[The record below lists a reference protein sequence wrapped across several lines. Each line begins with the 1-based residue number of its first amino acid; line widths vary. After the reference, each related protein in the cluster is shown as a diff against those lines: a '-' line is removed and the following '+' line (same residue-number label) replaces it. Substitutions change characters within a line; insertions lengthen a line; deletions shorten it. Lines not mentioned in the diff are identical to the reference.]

1 MRISKLKIFGF
12 KSFAQKTEITFPGN
26 GLTAVVGPNGCG
38 KSNIVDAIRWVLGE
52 QKAAILRM
60 GKMQD
65 VIFSGTEERA
75 AMSLAEVSLIINND
89 DGSLPL
95 PYAEIMVTRR
105 AHRNGTSEYLI
116 NNQECR
122 LKDIQNLFFDSGLGT
137 GTYSQMN
144 ERMINAVLSDKAED
158 RRALFEEAAGVSKY
172 KQQRKETLRQLER
185 VQVDMARVE
194 DNLNSTRRSVRQYE
208 KQAEKTREWMD
219 LRNRLRELDLSL
231 SLDKYEDNKKSVSI
245 LDTSRKRVEHDLES
259 SKTRLTVLKAQ
270 IDEKRLAISDD
281 ENGLRDLEQAV
292 QKEELSL
299 NNMNNDLKRFRE
311 LAFALEESSAK
322 YNKEIEESREKQ
334 TILRTEK
341 DLLEEKTAH
350 LGSDDEMEEQ
360 LRLLEKEREVLQVLR
375 NAYDDSRKSSQELAE
390 KRIQALNKANSL
402 RSRWQRTDTEKDLLL
417 KDIES
422 RNKEFLDL
430 EEQKKEAQSN
440 LDAIL
445 QGISDAER
453 ERELLEERR
462 QIQAEKIESS
472 KEDLLELEKRLQNY
486 KNEEMRMQSR
496 LDVLSSMAVSEG
508 EGAKWLLENK
518 SQEIA
523 GLLGQQIEAD
533 PRYVSQIEFALG
545 EALDAVLLQDSSR
558 ADALLTALEQASVG
572 NVLLASFNGGS
583 HLDSSSIE
591 GDRVIG
597 PAYRF
602 ISASDNIRLLL
613 ERWLSKWILVE
624 DFETACR
631 LAKEHASKDLWFLSP
646 GRAVHT
652 AGFIRACGKASESL
666 GVLSRKTEITELQ
679 SALEQN
685 RRELESVES
694 SYNRNQDLLEEDQSI
709 MNSLLEDIR
718 ESENQ
723 AQSGNAAKSIHL
735 NSIQNIDRQLERIEN
750 ERSKAFSRISTMEAE
765 RSEDSELKEAESLA
779 TQMEDEYQKMLS
791 KAQEQELMYRNKE
804 SDIREIETRL
814 GEKRSLITASASR
827 LKSIAEQLSMLEEL
841 ILNREQE
848 IESIDIKVSQ
858 IKEDSETHASKIEE
872 KHEELRVLERRRDEA
887 RERYNVVSGDL
898 EEWRSEERSINDSLV
913 ERISELK
920 DIERRLESLSA
931 NIERLRERIFSEWE
945 VDVDQADDVVRVEYE
960 ATAADREI
968 RDIRGKIKAL
978 GPVNQGIMEDFEEE
992 KKRLLEVEKQF
1003 DDLDRARASL
1013 ERTIHKLDIIAR
1025 ERFMETFHKIQ
1036 KNFQEVFSRLMHDGG
1051 TKLTLEEGVDPL
1063 EAEIEVNAR
1072 PTGKKM
1078 RGVRA
1083 LSGGERALTA
1093 VSLLFAIYME
1103 KPSPYCVLDEVDG
1116 PLDDANI
1123 GRFMELLRHFSMQT
1137 QFILVTHNKRTMA
1150 SADMLYGVTQEIK
1163 GISRI
1168 ASVKLDDAVGFAL

>member
-1 MRISKLKIFGF
+1 VHITKLKIFGF
-12 KSFAQKTEITFPGN
+12 KSFAQRTEITFPGN

-75 AMSLAEVSLIINND
+75 AMSLAEVSLVINND
-89 DGSLPL
+89 DGRLPL

-158 RRALFEEAAGVSKY
+158 RRTLFEEAAGVSKY

-208 KQAEKTREWMD
+208 KQAEKTREWME
-219 LRNRLRELDLSL
+219 LRRRLKELDLSL

-259 SKTRLTVLKAQ
+259 SKTRLTVLKTQ

-281 ENGLRDLEQAV
+281 ENSLRELEQLV

-299 NNMNNDLKRFRE
+299 NNMNNELMRFRE
-311 LAFALEESSAK
+311 TLVTLEESSNK
-322 YNKEIEESREKQ
+322 YRKEIEESREKQ
-334 TILRTEK
+334 TTLRTEK
-341 DLLEEKTAH
+341 ELLEEKTAH
-350 LGSDDEMEEQ
+350 LGSDDEMDEQ
-360 LRLLEKEREVLQVLR
+360 VRLLEQEREVLQVLR

-390 KRIQALNKANSL
+390 KRIQVLNKANSL

-417 KDIES
+417 KDIEN
-422 RNKEFLDL
+422 RDKEFSDI
-430 EEQKKEAQSN
+430 EEQKKEAQGN
-440 LDAIL
+440 LEAML
-445 QGISDAER
+445 EGIAEAER
-453 ERELLEERR
+453 ELQMLEER
-462 QIQAEKIESS
+462 QCVQAEKVESS
-472 KEDLLELEKRLQNY
+472 KEEIQKLEKRLQEH
-486 KNEEMRMQSR
+486 KNDETRLHSR
-496 LDVLSSMAVSEG
+496 LDILSSMAVSEG
-508 EGAKWLLENK
+508 DGAKWLLENK

-523 GLLGQQIEAD
+523 GFLGQKIEAD

-545 EALDAVLLQDSSR
+545 EALDAVLLQDANL
-558 ADALLTALEQASVG
+558 ADSLLNALEQASVG
-572 NVLLASFNGGS
+572 SVLLASFAGES
-583 HLDSSSIE
+583 SFESSSIE

-597 PAYRF
+597 PAHRF
-602 ISASDNIRLLL
+602 VSAAPEIRPLL

-624 DFETACR
+624 DFETARR
-631 LAKEHASKDLWFLSP
+631 LAKENASKDLWFLSP

-652 AGFIRACGKASESL
+652 AGFIRARGGSSESL
-666 GVLSRKTEITELQ
+666 GILSRRTEIDELEKKLDQIKSELQ
-679 SALEQN
+679 SIET
-685 RRELESVES
+685 
-694 SYNRNQDLLEEDQSI
+694 SYNRSQDLLDEDQTVFNSI
-709 MNSLLEDIR
+709 LEDIR
-718 ESENQ
+718 EKQ
-723 AQSGNAAKSIHL
+723 AQIQSGNAAKLIHQHT
-735 NSIQNIDRQLERIEN
+735 IQNMDRQLERIEN
-750 ERSKAFSRISTMEAE
+750 ERSRAKSRISAMESE
-765 RSEDSELKEAESLA
+765 RSEDSELKEAETLA
-779 TQMEDEYQKMLS
+779 TQVEDEYQKTLA

-804 SDIREIETRL
+804 SDIREIEMRL
-814 GEKRSLITASASR
+814 GEKRSLISASVSR
-827 LKSIAEQLSMLEEL
+827 LNSIGEQLSMLEEL
-841 ILNREQE
+841 ILTREQE
-848 IESIDIKVSQ
+848 IEGIEIKATQVTQ
-858 IKEDSETHASKIEE
+858 ESETLASQIEE
-872 KHEELRVLERRRDEA
+872 KHEALRVLERRRDEA

-898 EEWRSEERSINDSLV
+898 EEWRGEERSINDSLV

-945 VDVDQADDVVRVEYE
+945 VDLDNTDDVVRVEYE
-960 ATAADREI
+960 VSSADREI
-968 RDIRGKIKAL
+968 REIRGKIKAL
-978 GPVNQGIMEDFEEE
+978 GPVNQGIMDDFEEE
-992 KKRLLEVEKQF
+992 KHRLEEVERQF

-1025 ERFMETFHKIQ
+1025 DRFMDTFHKIQ

-1093 VSLLFAIYME
+1093 VSLLFAIYTE
-1103 KPSPYCVLDEVDG
+1103 KPSSYCVLDEVDG

-1123 GRFMELLRHFSMQT
+1123 GRFMELLRHFSKQT

-1168 ASVKLDDAVGFAL
+1168 ASVKLDDAVGFAV

>member
-12 KSFAQKTEITFPGN
+12 KSFAQRTEITFPGN

-75 AMSLAEVSLIINND
+75 AMSLAEVSLMINND
-89 DGSLPL
+89 QGDLPL
-95 PYAEIMVTRR
+95 PYTEIMVTRR

-158 RRALFEEAAGVSKY
+158 RRSLFEEAAGVSKY

-208 KQAEKTREWMD
+208 KQAEKTREWIE
-219 LRNRLRELDLSL
+219 LRRRLRELDLSI

-245 LDTSRKRVEHDLES
+245 LDTSRKRVEHDLEA

-281 ENGLRDLEQAV
+281 ENGLRELEQSV

-299 NNMNNDLKRFRE
+299 NNMNNELMRYRE
-311 LAFALEESSAK
+311 TISSLEESSAK
-322 YNKEIEESREKQ
+322 YHKEIDESREKQ
-334 TILRTEK
+334 ATLRSEK
-341 DLLEEKTAH
+341 DSLDEKMAH
-350 LGSDDEMEEQ
+350 LGSDNDMDEELRILEQ
-360 LRLLEKEREVLQVLR
+360 EREVLQVLR
-375 NAYDDSRKSSQELAE
+375 DAYDDSRKLSQELAE
-390 KRIQALNKANSL
+390 KRIQALNKANGL

-417 KDIES
+417 KDIEN
-422 RNKEFLDL
+422 RDKESLDL
-430 EEQKKEAQSN
+430 GEQKKEAQSN

-445 QGISDAER
+445 QGVVDAER
-453 ERELLEERR
+453 ELELLEERR
-462 QIQAEKIESS
+462 QLQSEKIESS
-472 KEDLLELEKRLQNY
+472 KEELSSLEKRLQSS
-486 KNEEMRMQSR
+486 KNEGMRLQSR
-496 LDVLSSMAVSEG
+496 LDVLSSMSVSQG
-508 EGAKWLLENK
+508 DGAKWLLENK
-518 SQEIA
+518 SQEIV

-533 PRYVSQIEFALG
+533 SRYVTQIEFALG
-545 EALDAVLLQDSSR
+545 EALDAVLLQDSKV
-558 ADALLTALEQASVG
+558 ADSLLTALEQASVG
-572 NVLLASFNGGS
+572 NVLLASFNTES
-583 HLDSSSIE
+583 VPETPIE
-591 GDRVIG
+591 GEHIIG

-602 ISASDNIRLLL
+602 VSAAPEIRPLL
-613 ERWLSKWILVE
+613 ERWLSKWILVD

-631 LAKEHASKDLWFLSP
+631 LSKEYASKDLWFLSP

-652 AGFIRACGKASESL
+652 GGFIRAGGNSSESL
-666 GVLSRKTEITELQ
+666 GILSRRTEITELEK
-679 SALEQN
+679 ALEQN
-685 RRELESVES
+685 RSECESIEAS
-694 SYNRNQDLLEEDQSI
+694 SHRCEDLLEEDQTVFSSI
-709 MNSLLEDIR
+709 MEDIR
-718 ESENQ
+718 EKENQ
-723 AQSGNAAKSIHL
+723 IQSGNAAKSIHL
-735 NSIQNIDRQLERIEN
+735 HSVQNIDRQLERIEN
-750 ERSKAFSRISTMEAE
+750 DRQRALSRIEMMEAE
-765 RSEDSELKEAESLA
+765 RSGDSELREAEALA
-779 TQMEDEYQKMLS
+779 TQTEDEYQKMLA
-791 KAQEQELMYRNKE
+791 KAQEQEMMYRNKE
-804 SDIREIETRL
+804 SDIRDIEMRL
-814 GEKRSLITASASR
+814 GEKKSLISANISR
-827 LKSIAEQLSMLEEL
+827 LNSIGEQLSMLDEL
-841 ILNREQE
+841 ILTRKQE
-848 IESIDIKVSQ
+848 VENIEIKITQLKQEVETQSSQ
-858 IKEDSETHASKIEE
+858 IEE
-872 KHEELRVLERRRDEA
+872 KHVALLSIERNRDEA

-898 EEWRSEERSINDSLV
+898 EEWRSEERLINDSLV

-931 NIERLRERIFSEWE
+931 NIDRLRERIFSEWE
-945 VDVDQADDVVRVEYE
+945 VDMDQADEVVRVEYE
-960 ATAADREI
+960 VSSAEREI
-968 RDIRGKIKAL
+968 REIRGKIKAL

-992 KKRLLEVEKQF
+992 KVRLQEVEKQF

-1025 ERFMETFHKIQ
+1025 DRFMDTFHKIQ
-1036 KNFQEVFSRLMHDGG
+1036 KNFQDVFSRLMHDGG

-1123 GRFMELLRHFSMQT
+1123 GRFMELLRHFSKQT

-1150 SADMLYGVTQEIK
+1150 AADMLYGVTQEIK

-1168 ASVKLDDAVGFAL
+1168 ASVKLDDAVSFAL